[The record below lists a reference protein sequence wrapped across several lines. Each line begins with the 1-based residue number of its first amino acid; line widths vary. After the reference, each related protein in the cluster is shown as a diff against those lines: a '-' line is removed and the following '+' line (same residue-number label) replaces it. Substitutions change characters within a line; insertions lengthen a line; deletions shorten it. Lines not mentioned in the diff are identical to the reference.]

1 MPRNKTHFLLNTH
14 ITWINMISKRVEWGT
29 ILHYTLKITFICPAQ
44 VYCTMYVHIV
54 GQYSEIILLHG
65 LANYCNYSTVH
76 IVGQYSEIILLH
88 GLANYC
94 NYSTV
99 HIVGQYSEIILL
111 HGLVNYSTV
120 YIVQCTLYNCIRIR
134 LFIQDLQ
141 LFLFQ
146 LYMFMIYAIFCTV
159 NLIFKG

>member
-88 GLANYC
+88 GL
-94 NYSTV
+94 
-99 HIVGQYSEIILL
+99 
-111 HGLVNYSTV
+111 VNYSTV

-146 LYMFMIYAIFCTV
+146 LYMLMIYAIFCTV
-159 NLIFKG
+159 NLIFKS